1 MIITRRRALEAG
13 GGFLAALLLR
23 PPLVIAAEPI
33 EIVMAG
39 KPDGSH
45 VWFNPVGIQVSPGQ
59 TIRWSNR
66 DPGNV
71 HTTTSYH
78 PDIDGRTLRIPPG
91 AQPWQSDYL
100 MPDQSF
106 EVTLTM
112 EGVYDY
118 YCIPH
123 EHAGMVG
130 RIVVGSP
137 PPDEPPSLSSED
149 AKLTPP
155 PEVAL
160 SNFPTVAAILQAGRV
175 PPD

>member
-1 MIITRRRALEAG
+1 MIITRRRALQAG
-13 GGFLAALLLR
+13 GGILAGLLL
-23 PPLVIAAEPI
+23 PPRFVLAAEPI

-45 VWFNPVGIQVSPGQ
+45 VWFNPMGLHINPGQ
-59 TIRWSNR
+59 TIRWINR

-78 PDIDGRTLRIPPG
+78 PEVDGRTLRIPPD
-91 AQPWQSDYL
+91 AQPWNSDYL
-100 MPDQSF
+100 MPDQLF
-106 EVTLTM
+106 EVTLTV

-130 RIVVGSP
+130 RIVVGTP
-137 PPDEPPSLSSED
+137 PADEPESLSSAD

-155 PEVAL
+155 PDIAS
-160 SNFPTVAAILQAGRV
+160 SNFPAVAVILEQGMATH
-175 PPD
+175 